1 MVKVF
6 VFRCLVFAT
15 LDTGPFVGATAAT
28 TTTTATSLALW
39 IGLVNIILTQAL
51 CIQALLKVGLIIR
64 QWTRSRC

>member
-15 LDTGPFVGATAAT
+15 IDAGAFVGATAAT

-39 IGLVNIILTQAL
+39 IGLVKIIFT
-51 CIQALLKVGLIIR
+51 
-64 QWTRSRC
+64 